1 MNKIVNNRILRN
13 IAGPSVI
20 AMFFIGDRWLKL
32 AAISLDPGQSTALIN
47 DWLQFRLVM
56 NPGIAFSLPFSGD
69 WLTILLS
76 LIIATLTFVIIYL
89 TLNKKASHW
98 TLLLLTVVLFG
109 AISNILDRY
118 IYGAVID
125 YLDLKYFSIFNI
137 ADAMISA
144 GVITLIWREWR
155 R

>member
-1 MNKIVNNRILRN
+1 
-13 IAGPSVI
+13 
-20 AMFFIGDRWLKL
+20 MFFIGDRWLKL
-32 AAISLDPGQSTALIN
+32 AAISLDPGQSTTLIG

-56 NPGIAFSLPFSGD
+56 NPGIAFSLPLRGD

-76 LIIATLTFVIIYL
+76 LIIAALFFVIIYL
-89 TLNKKASHW
+89 TLKKKANYW
-98 TLLLLTVVLFG
+98 TPLLLTVILFG

-137 ADAMISA
+137 ADAMISS
-144 GVITLIWREWR
+144 GVIILVWRKWR